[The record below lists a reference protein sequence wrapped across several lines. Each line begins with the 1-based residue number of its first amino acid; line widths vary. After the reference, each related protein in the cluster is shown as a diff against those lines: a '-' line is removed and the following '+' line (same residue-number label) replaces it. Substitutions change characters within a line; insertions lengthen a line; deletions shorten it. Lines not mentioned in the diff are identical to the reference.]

1 MEVMSPILTREQSK
15 MRTLLRADESYR
27 PGISTNLH
35 KATVENSR
43 MRVRYGQAMK
53 VNKTLVA
60 AL

>member
-1 MEVMSPILTREQSK
+1 

-43 MRVRYGQAMK
+43 MQVRYGQAMK